1 VISYNKGEFVS
12 SHSRDVLMERLSE
25 NLREDDDDDDDEHNS
40 TNHTKY
46 DHLLQKKTQTQSI
59 TPTANI

>member
-1 VISYNKGEFVS
+1 
-12 SHSRDVLMERLSE
+12 MERLSE